1 MLGSSPAVFEIVTGQ
16 ILLAR
21 RHDFLRCHRELLLPM
36 LLAANIEPV
45 LCLLTELGR
54 HGRFV
59 DIYRYPS
66 LEEYGKR
73 TDEFLRDT
81 RLPDYYAQVGTC
93 IEGSISVELAL
104 EFPHFL
110 GTNRLGSST

>member
-1 MLGSSPAVFEIVTGQ
+1 MLGSSPAIFEIVTGQ

-21 RHDFLRCHRELLLPM
+21 RQDFLRYHKDLLLPM
-36 LLAANIEPV
+36 LRAANIEPV

-54 HGRFV
+54 YGRFL

-73 TDEFLRDT
+73 TDAFLKDT

-104 EFPHFL
+104 EFPHFS
-110 GTNRLGSST
+110 GINQPGSTI